1 MSDDKKMEVDFGKAL
16 EFLKKGLSVARAG
29 WNGKGMFI
37 ALQTPTETS
46 KMLQPY
52 IYIHPVGGQLVPW
65 VASQADLLASDWV
78 VVE

>member
-1 MSDDKKMEVDFGKAL
+1 MADAKMEVDFGKAL
-16 EFLKKGLSVARAG
+16 EFLKKGLAVARKG

-37 ALQTPTETS
+37 MLQQPSENS

-52 IYIHPVGGQLVPW
+52 IYISPVGGQLVPW
-65 VASQADLLASDWV
+65 VASQADLLAEDWV